1 MQLTPTAVARRHRTW
16 FRLAAWAFTA
26 LAVIPTG
33 LRPSKVLGAAKQATA
48 KNHDDE
54 DDDEEEDAEALARPR
69 RSGVA
74 VRASTAVSAYS
85 DSDSVH
91 VVSPTISG
99 TVADD
104 IAGWSVNGRYLVDAV
119 SAASVDVVSAASGHW
134 FEIRHVGSL
143 AADVKTGPVGLMV
156 GGGLSREPD
165 YLSLGLGGTISMEL
179 MDKNFTP
186 FIGGSYGHDD
196 VGRTG
201 MDKAFWQSMQKV
213 GLQLGATFVVNRS
226 TIASISGDLILERG
240 YLAKPYRYVPLF
252 APGVGASVPPG
263 ASVDLVNQL
272 RIDQRP
278 ADALP
283 DARDRFAV
291 SGRIAHRFDSS
302 TVRFDQRLYRD
313 SWGLTAS
320 TSDARY
326 TVDAGGRWSLGPH
339 VRFHAQHGI
348 DFWQRAYEATLV
360 AGGTLAIPRYRTGDR
375 ELGPLKTVTAGAGAR
390 YLLNTDIHSPW
401 ALTVQLEGIYTQ
413 FEDALYLKS
422 RRALFAN
429 LSLDVGFE

>member
-1 MQLTPTAVARRHRTW
+1 LQLTGRVLTA
-16 FRLAAWAFTA
+16 AALILSA
-26 LAVIPTG
+26 LGPVT
-33 LRPSKVLGAAKQATA
+33 VLGAAKPAGD
-48 KNHDDE
+48 NNDDE
-54 DDDEEEDAEALARPR
+54 DEEDAQDLARLR
-69 RSGVA
+69 RSPIA

-99 TVADD
+99 AVADD
-104 IAGWSVNGRYLVDAV
+104 VAGWSVNGRYLVDAV

-156 GGGLSREPD
+156 GGGVSREPD
-165 YLSLGLGGTISMEL
+165 YLSLGVGGTVSVEL
-179 MDKNFTP
+179 LDKNLTP
-186 FIGGSYGHDD
+186 FIGLSYGHDD

-201 MDKAFWQSMQKV
+201 MAKAFWQTMQKV

-263 ASVDLVNQL
+263 ASVELVNQL

-283 DARDRFAV
+283 DARDRFAI
-291 SGRIAHRFDSS
+291 SGRIAHRLDSS
-302 TVRFDQRLYRD
+302 TIRLDQRLYRD

-320 TSDARY
+320 TTDARY
-326 TVDAGGRWSLGPH
+326 TVDAARRLALGPH
-339 VRFHAQHGI
+339 VRLHVQHGI

-390 YLLNTDIHSPW
+390 FLLSTDLHAPW
-401 ALTVQLEGIYTQ
+401 ALTMQLEGIYTA

-429 LSLDVGFE
+429 LLLDVAFE